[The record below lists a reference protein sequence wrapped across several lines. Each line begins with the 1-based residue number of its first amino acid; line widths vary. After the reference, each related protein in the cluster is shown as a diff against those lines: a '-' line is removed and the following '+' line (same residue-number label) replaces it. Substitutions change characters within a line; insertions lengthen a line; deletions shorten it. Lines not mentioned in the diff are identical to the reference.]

1 MEKIRKILLTIG
13 ELFFFSSVM
22 FFLFYMVACLSRLFL
37 YPGEIPKAL
46 PLEGEFV
53 VESAEGSK
61 AVATLPANFNVPDT
75 ENLTA
80 ITILPEQITEGTY
93 LGYYCS
99 FQSADVYIEGEL
111 RDVSHDVESYFLTD
125 IPANH
130 LEFVRL
136 HEADGGKELRVVY
149 TSPLKTYKGYVG
161 RMAIG
166 EKISIAYYMFFHR
179 LPVVILGMGVL
190 FFGLVLLGVGLSREA
205 HVHINRSY
213 KLLGYAG
220 MFMGGWFI
228 LQSCICQIFFTD
240 VAWMHW
246 MELICLSL
254 LPLPLLYYMDECSH
268 GLYWQMIQPVCLAS
282 LSFTIIE
289 MLLTLGG
296 YDAMRFILLIHLFLV
311 LAVLFAVWILV
322 DIYRARRDLFR
333 NLYWVVAGFVGF
345 FISILVEVV
354 QFYFFPESEDGFV
367 LAVGTVIFFACN
379 YIWLQTQRAFYMSQ
393 EQSEKTKARTKN
405 LFLANMSHEIRTPV
419 NTILI
424 ANAMIGRAT
433 EDERIRQL
441 ASDATVESKKLLSLI
456 NDILD
461 YSKISSKHMVIE
473 HSNYDMVWFLRDV
486 YRLGEKYHD
495 DAKHLNLKFH
505 CNPNLPSYLNGDEA
519 KIRRVL
525 ENVLANTFSNVEHGT
540 ITIRVDYKPL
550 TDEKVLLLISVEDDA
565 GGIPL
570 EKQQEIMDIFSNR
583 VPMQE
588 EEINANLV
596 DELLRMMD
604 GEMELLSDE
613 GVGTTITI
621 RIPQQLIDETP
632 IGEKNARA
640 VEHAILLSS
649 NMTHHILLVDDEEM
663 NHRVFKEMLR
673 GENVDIT
680 DAYSGEEAMEI
691 LAKETFDIIF
701 MDHQMPGMNGEET
714 RVKMDE
720 LWEEGNLVPPCVMMT
735 AANMDAG
742 ALKEKGF
749 DGYLVKP
756 LDRQSLL
763 LILKRFEEGGS
774 EQ

>member
-1 MEKIRKILLTIG
+1 MEKIRKVLLTIG

-37 YPGEIPKAL
+37 YPGKIPTAV

-53 VESAEGSK
+53 VESAEGNQ
-61 AVATLPANFNVPDT
+61 AVVTLPANFNVPDT
-75 ENLTA
+75 ESLTA
-80 ITILPEQITEGTY
+80 ITILPERIPEGAY

-99 FQSADVYIEGEL
+99 FQAAQLYIDGEL
-111 RDVSHDVESYFLTD
+111 RDVSDDNESYYVTD

-136 HEADGGKELRVVY
+136 HETDSGKELRLIY
-149 TSPLKTYKGYVG
+149 TSPLRGYKGFVG

-166 EKISIAYYMFFHR
+166 EKISIARYMFIHR

-220 MFMGGWFI
+220 MFIGGWFI
-228 LQSCICQIFFTD
+228 LQSCICQVFFTD

-268 GLYWQMIQPVCLAS
+268 GLYWQMIQPVCLTS

-289 MLLTLGG
+289 LLLTLGG

-311 LAVLFAVWILV
+311 LAVFFAVWILV
-322 DIYRARRDLFR
+322 DLYRSRRDLFR
-333 NLYWVVAGFVGF
+333 NLYWVVGGFMGF
-345 FISILVEVV
+345 FISILVEVA

-367 LAVGTVIFFACN
+367 LSIGTVIFFACN
-379 YIWLQTQRAFYMSQ
+379 YIWLQNQRVFYMSQ
-393 EQSEKTKARTKN
+393 EQSEKMKARTKN

-424 ANAMIGRAT
+424 TNAMIGRTSDDA
-433 EDERIRQL
+433 RIREL
-441 ASDATVESKKLLSLI
+441 ASEATVESKKLLSLI

-486 YRLGEKYHD
+486 YRLGEKYHE
-495 DAKHLNLKFH
+495 DAKQVGMQFH

-525 ENVLANTFSNVEHGT
+525 ENVLENTFANVDHGT
-540 ITIRVDYKPL
+540 VTIRVDYRPL
-550 TDEKVLLLISVEDDA
+550 TDEKVLLLIAVEDDA

-570 EKQQEIMDIFSNR
+570 EKQQEIMDIFNNR
-583 VPMQE
+583 APMQDD
-588 EEINANLV
+588 EINANLV

-613 GVGTTITI
+613 GVGTTLTL
-621 RIPQQLIDETP
+621 RIPQTLVDETP
-632 IGEKNARA
+632 IGEKNAKS

-649 NMTHHILLVDDEEM
+649 NITYHILLVDDEEM

-680 DAYSGEEAMEI
+680 EAYSGEEAVE
-691 LAKETFDIIF
+691 AVEKDSFDIIF

-714 RVKMDE
+714 RAKLEE
-720 LWEEGNLVPPCVMMT
+720 LWQGESLVPPCIMMT

-742 ALKEKGF
+742 ELKKSGF
-749 DGYLVKP
+749 DGYLAKP
-756 LDRQSLL
+756 MDRQSLL
-763 LILKRFEEGGS
+763 LILKKYEEGGRG
-774 EQ
+774 